1 MTDGKKIGLALSG
14 GGYRAAAFHLG
25 VLKKLQE
32 LNIIERL
39 DVISTISGG
48 SIIGAHYLL
57 NKDNFDF
64 FYEKMY
70 HGLQIS
76 VIKKIVL
83 SPTFIL
89 ITASILTLLSISL
102 IFIPKGWGA
111 FAALLLVIIVLIL
124 FHNIFPISKL
134 AAKAYDQIFFNKVS
148 LRDFPDK
155 PAIVI
160 NASNIETGTLW
171 TFSKNRMGDS
181 SYFSPYRDSGIPKI
195 DFKHKDFP
203 ISTAVASSTAVPY
216 LFSPITIKKKY
227 FINPA
232 DKKQIRPKL
241 VDGGVYDNQG
251 IHKISHESSSYKCD
265 IIICS
270 DASQPFRKQ
279 FMSINP
285 LPILKRVMDVLMRR
299 IKNLQF
305 MDNIYHKEARG
316 IKEIAY
322 FSLDWEYQKSI
333 DGFLRA
339 FKQGKISDEIKKAH
353 KLEKYDQSSLTQP
366 IISEI
371 EKHLKVQIGFSSIT
385 ANAPGKEKIA
395 YLSKTSTHL
404 KALTKKQIDLLIK
417 HAEALTELQIK
428 LYCPSLME

>member
-1 MTDGKKIGLALSG
+1 MTNGMKIGLALSG

-25 VLKKLQE
+25 VFKKLKE
-32 LNIIERL
+32 LDILGKI

-57 NKDNFDF
+57 NKGDFDF
-64 FYEKMY
+64 FYKNLY
-70 HGLQIS
+70 QGLQIS

-83 SPTFIL
+83 SPIFIL
-89 ITASILTLLSISL
+89 VTASILSLLSLSL
-102 IFIPKGWGA
+102 IYIPNGWAA
-111 FAALLLVIIVLIL
+111 FTALLLVVTVLIL

-134 AAKAYDQIFFNKVS
+134 AAKAYDKIFFNKMS
-148 LRDFPDK
+148 LKDFPDI
-155 PAIVI
+155 PAIAI

-171 TFSKNRMGDS
+171 TFSKKRMGDS
-181 SYFSPYRDSGIPKI
+181 SYSPFNKSNPKI
-195 DFKHKDFP
+195 DFKNEDFP
-203 ISTAVASSTAVPY
+203 ISTAVAASTAVPY

-227 FINPA
+227 FKNPI

-251 IHKISHESSSYKCD
+251 IHKISHETSSYKCD

-305 MDNIYHKEARG
+305 IDSVYHKEARG

-322 FSLDWEYQKSI
+322 FSLDWEYQKCI

-339 FKQGKISDEIKKAH
+339 FKQGKISDEIKEAH
-353 KLEKYDQSSLTQP
+353 KLKKYDQSSLDEP

-371 EKHLKVQIGFSSIT
+371 EQHLKEQIGFSSIV
-385 ANAPGKEKIA
+385 AKSPGKKEIE
-395 YLSKTSTHL
+395 YLSQISTHL

-417 HAEALTELQIK
+417 HAEVLAELQIK